1 MTDSTISILF
11 RVRAPGKSQVIV
23 VGDANYLGQ
32 WNPEAGILMSVVGPD
47 LFEAEIKIPNNCNK
61 IIQYKYCS
69 TEQNDST
76 INWESGE
83 NRLLTLTSNIFV
95 VEDLYAV
102 SYALINIFN

>member
-1 MTDSTISILF
+1 
-11 RVRAPGKSQVIV
+11 VIV

-47 LFEAEIKIPNNCNK
+47 LFEAEIKIPNNCNT

-69 TEQNDST
+69 IEQNDPT

-83 NRLLTLTSNIFV
+83 NRLLTLPSNIFV
-95 VEDLYAV
+95 VQDLYTV
-102 SYALINIFN
+102 SYALKINTRGAFYANLRYFKGIRKQSSH